1 MIIREHTPHTISSAI
16 RTPERLHP
24 STLSHLQKPLPTAW
38 QQHLHTSL
46 FQSVEKESA
55 PRSKFVQMALQVSVA
70 RVSVLYSFGRSK
82 EMPGKRDSFGRSK
95 GLIYGEVAF
104 QVSVA
109 RVSVLYSFGRSK
121 EMHENATPSEGVQ
134 DRFTAKVG
142 LGRFRKAFCGQRQHC
157 GLPYGKYF

>member
-82 EMPGKRDSFGRSK
+82 EM
-95 GLIYGEVAF
+95 
-104 QVSVA
+104 
-109 RVSVLYSFGRSK
+109 
-121 EMHENATPSEGVQ
+121 HENATPSEGVQ